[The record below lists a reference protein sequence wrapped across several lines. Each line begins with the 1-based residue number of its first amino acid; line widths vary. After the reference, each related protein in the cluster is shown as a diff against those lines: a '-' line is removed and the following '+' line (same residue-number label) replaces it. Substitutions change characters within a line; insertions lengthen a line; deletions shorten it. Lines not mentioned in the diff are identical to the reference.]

1 MNYFELFA
9 IEQKYDID
17 QKLLQTQ
24 YFSLQAKYHPD
35 RSENEFEHHGNLEY
49 SMLINEA
56 FKILQDDY
64 FRAEYLLKIKGEMI
78 DDNNLKNLL
87 LPNQLEEILDNYELV
102 ENTQDLSQ
110 LQRIQQDKTRDY
122 QKLLLKLE
130 ESFKANNL
138 KQALDLTIQLKYL
151 TNLVRNIKLKI
162 KNANY

>member
-35 RSENEFEHHGNLEY
+35 RSQNEFERHGNLEY

-64 FRAEYLLKIKGEMI
+64 L
-78 DDNNLKNLL
+78 
-87 LPNQLEEILDNYELV
+87 
-102 ENTQDLSQ
+102 
-110 LQRIQQDKTRDY
+110 
-122 QKLLLKLE
+122 
-130 ESFKANNL
+130 
-138 KQALDLTIQLKYL
+138 
-151 TNLVRNIKLKI
+151 
-162 KNANY
+162 